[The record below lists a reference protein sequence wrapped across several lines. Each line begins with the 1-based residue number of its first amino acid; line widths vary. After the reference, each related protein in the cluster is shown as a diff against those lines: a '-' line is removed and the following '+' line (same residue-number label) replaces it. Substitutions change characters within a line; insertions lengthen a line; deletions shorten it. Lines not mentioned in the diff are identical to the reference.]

1 MNKAVKADKLK
12 PDVLRVTEYILA
24 KAEKKESF
32 GLNTA
37 ATELN
42 SLSNHKI
49 ARIMRDICLDP
60 QEPGSLSRYTT
71 IDNQNWANEPQYWQ
85 LNANSYFSYLSYLAI
100 QQAERTNKLAARA
113 LYVAMVSAFLT
124 LCALLI
130 AA

>member
-1 MNKAVKADKLK
+1 MNKAVKTDKLK

-37 ATELN
+37 ANDLN
-42 SLSNHKI
+42 GINNYQI
-49 ARIMRDICLDP
+49 AKIMRDICLDP
-60 QEPGSLSRYTT
+60 QQPGSLAKYTT
-71 IDNQNWANEPQYWQ
+71 ITGSHIENEQQSWQ
-85 LNANSYFSYLSYLAI
+85 LNANAYFSYLSYLAI

-124 LCALLI
+124 LCALFI

>member
-37 ATELN
+37 ANDLN
-42 SLSNHKI
+42 GINNYQI
-49 ARIMRDICLDP
+49 AKIMRDICLDP
-60 QEPGSLSRYTT
+60 QQPGSLDKYTT
-71 IDNQNWANEPQYWQ
+71 ITGSHIENEQQNWQLIAN
-85 LNANSYFSYLSYLAI
+85 AYFSYLSYLAI

-113 LYVAMVSAFLT
+113 LYVAMASAFLT
-124 LCALLI
+124 LCALFI